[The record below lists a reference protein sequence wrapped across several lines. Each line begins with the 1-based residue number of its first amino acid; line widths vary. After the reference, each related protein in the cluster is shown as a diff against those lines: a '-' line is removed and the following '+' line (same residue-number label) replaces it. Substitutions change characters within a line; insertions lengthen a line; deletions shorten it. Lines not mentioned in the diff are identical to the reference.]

1 MASTLRAALLI
12 AGNDLRR
19 RFRNRSF
26 IVQAFI
32 GPVVLA
38 LVISA
43 AFSGGF
49 GFDVTIGDVDLDRS
63 EAARA
68 IEVGLIGGRAEE
80 VEFAAVPDV
89 ASGRGAI
96 EEDDLDALLVLPAGF
111 GQSLSGPTP
120 LPMEVLTDQG
130 NVVAGAVGKAVAQ
143 GVAASVDAGR
153 LTVAALAAEG
163 LDPPSTEDLA
173 GIDLPI
179 AVEQEGAGDELSP
192 ASLVAPGMGLLFL
205 FFTVAAVARAL
216 LDERRK
222 RVLDRMLAA
231 PVTLTA
237 VLLGKA
243 IAVVV
248 LGGVSLGTL
257 WGATAL
263 LLDADWGDPLGVA
276 AVLFA
281 ATLAVAGIS
290 AVVAA
295 MARDEQSADLVATAV
310 AFILGILGG
319 SLVPLSELP
328 DGLVRVSLFTP
339 NGWAQRAFAE
349 LSAGGGDLEDVL
361 PEVGVLLGW
370 AAVTVLLAAVLPPRR
385 LAAR

>member
-1 MASTLRAALLI
+1 MASTLRAAFLV

-49 GFDVTIGDVDLDRS
+49 GFDVTIGILNSDRS
-63 EAARA
+63 ELSRDIQAGLVDGTEDVEFVPVDALDAGRAA
-68 IEVGLIGGRAEE
+68 IE
-80 VEFAAVPDV
+80 D
-89 ASGRGAI
+89 
-96 EEDDLDALLVLPAGF
+96 DDLDALLVVPIGF
-111 GQSLSGPTP
+111 ARSLGAPTP
-120 LPMEVLTDQG
+120 LPLEVLTDQG
-130 NVVAGAVGKAVAQ
+130 NVVAGAVGRAVAE
-143 GVAASVDAGR
+143 GVAARVNAGR
-153 LTVAALAAEG
+153 LVVATLAAEG
-163 LDPPSTEDLA
+163 LAPPTPEELA
-173 GIDLPI
+173 AIDLPI
-179 AVEQEGAGDELSP
+179 SLQRLGAGEELSP
-192 ASLVAPGMGLLFL
+192 ASTVAPGMGLLFL

-216 LDERRK
+216 LDERRQ

-237 VLLGKA
+237 ILLGKA
-243 IAVVV
+243 IAVIV
-248 LGGVSLGTL
+248 LGAVSLATL
-257 WGATAL
+257 WGATTFL
-263 LLDADWGDPLGVA
+263 FDADWGDPVGVA
-276 AVLFA
+276 AVLLA

-290 AVVAA
+290 AVVAGV
-295 MARDEQSADLVATAV
+295 ARNEQSADLVATAV

-349 LSAGGGDLEDVL
+349 LSAGDGRLEDVL

-370 AAVTVLLAAVLPPRR
+370 AAATVVLAAVLLPRR
-385 LAAR
+385 LASR